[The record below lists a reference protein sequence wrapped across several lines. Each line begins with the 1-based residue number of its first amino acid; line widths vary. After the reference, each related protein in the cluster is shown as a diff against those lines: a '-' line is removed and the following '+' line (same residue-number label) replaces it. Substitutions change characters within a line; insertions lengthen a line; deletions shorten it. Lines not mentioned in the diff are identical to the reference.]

1 MWENIVK
8 TWNALDRRVKIVIVI
23 VGALAIMSAIF
34 GSPSPSVPV
43 Q

>member
-1 MWENIVK
+1 MWKNVIK
-8 TWNALDRRVKIVIVI
+8 TWNALDRRIKIVIVI
-23 VGALAIMSAIF
+23 VGVLAIMSAIW

>member
-1 MWENIVK
+1 MWENVTK
-8 TWNALDRRVKIVIVI
+8 TWNALDSRIKIVIVI
-23 VGALAIMSAIF
+23 VAGLAILSAIF

>member
-1 MWENIVK
+1 MWKNIVK
-8 TWNALDRRVKIVIVI
+8 TWNALDSRIKIVIVI
-23 VGALAIMSAIF
+23 VAGLAILSAIW

>member
-1 MWENIVK
+1 MWENVTK
-8 TWNALDRRVKIVIVI
+8 TWNALDRRIKIVIVI
-23 VGALAIMSAIF
+23 VAVFAILSAIW

>member
-1 MWENIVK
+1 MWENVIK
-8 TWNALDRRVKIVIVI
+8 TWNALDSRIKIVIVI
-23 VGALAIMSAIF
+23 VAGFAIMSAIF

>member
-8 TWNALDRRVKIVIVI
+8 TWNALDRRIKIVIV
-23 VGALAIMSAIF
+23 VVAGLAILSAIF

>member
-1 MWENIVK
+1 MWDSAK
-8 TWNALDRRVKIVIVI
+8 RGWNQLDRKVKIVIAVI
-23 VGALAIMSAIF
+23 AVFAILSAIF